1 MKSWN
6 NSNLKTDEHMTPN
19 ALATHLFSTYEQY
32 RIFYLRPAN
41 CRHREIVAEMREL
54 VSRGNE
60 LFSMNEIGKSVEG
73 RSIYQMSFG
82 RGQKKILL
90 WSQMHGDESTATLGL
105 MDVFNMLVEDQG
117 KESWISEMLE
127 QTTVFVIPMLNPDGA
142 ERIQRHTSVQIDMNR
157 DARELITPEARIL
170 REAQRRL
177 KPSFGFN
184 LHDQV
189 LSSVGVTPKV
199 AALSLLAPA
208 LDEKRSTPPV
218 RLRAMRIAA
227 LITRAL
233 SQFIGG
239 HIATYDDAF
248 EPRAFGDGMQS
259 WGTSTVL
266 IESGH
271 WPGDPDKL
279 FIRKLNY
286 IALLTAIRAIGNG
299 SYQDTEMDWY
309 RQLLPNGRMIYDIII
324 RGVELH
330 NGSGGWSARTDVALM
345 YDPPLHKRS
354 SKDEAPAVRC
364 VEIGD
369 LSFHG
374 ALEEVDGGGRRLGA
388 SHISLDAV
396 VPLSSVMDALQ
407 IHFTPNVHS

>member
-1 MKSWN
+1 
-6 NSNLKTDEHMTPN
+6 MTPN
-19 ALATHLFSTYEQY
+19 ALAMHLFSTYEQY
-32 RIFYLRPAN
+32 RLFYLRPAN

-54 VSRGNE
+54 ASRGND
-60 LFSMNEIGKSVEG
+60 LFSMAEIGKSAED
-73 RSIYQMSFG
+73 RSIFQVSFG

-90 WSQMHGDESTATLGL
+90 WSQMHGDESTATLAL
-105 MDVFNMLVEDQG
+105 MDIFNMLVEDRG

-127 QTTVFVIPMLNPDGA
+127 QATVYVIPMLNPDGA
-142 ERIQRHTSVQIDMNR
+142 ERVQRHTSVQIDMNR
-157 DARELITPEARIL
+157 DARELITPEARLL

-177 KPSFGFN
+177 KPDYGFN
-184 LHDQV
+184 LHDQG
-189 LSSVGVTPKV
+189 LSSVGTTPKV

-218 RLRAMRIAA
+218 RLRAMRIGA

-233 SQFIGG
+233 SQFVAG
-239 HIATYDDAF
+239 HIATYDDAY

-279 FIRKLNY
+279 FVRKLNY

-309 RQLLPNGRMIYDIII
+309 RQLLPNGKMMYDIIV

-330 NGSGGWSARTDVALM
+330 NGSGGWTGRVDIGLM
-345 YDPPLHKRS
+345 YEPAPHKRG
-354 SKDEAPAVRC
+354 DRNEPVAVRLG
-364 VEIGD
+364 EIGD
-369 LSFHG
+369 LGFHG
-374 ALEEVDGGGRRLGA
+374 GLEEIDGSGRRLSA
-388 SHISLDAV
+388 SLVAVDTV
-396 VPLSSVMDALQ
+396 VPLSHLMDALQ
-407 IHFTPNVHS
+407 IHFPPPG